1 MSYLRKETPMFYK
14 NARIYTADHRFH
26 IGAFEVKDG
35 LFGAVLP
42 EKIPADAVDL
52 GGATVIPGLIDVHI
66 HGAMDFDFCDGEP
79 EGLQRMAAYLAKEG
93 ITSFAPA
100 SLTVPYEVLDKAFK
114 NGKALHDAPKNGCA
128 RVAGIHMEGPYFSEK
143 KKGAQNAAYLKNP
156 DFPGFKKLYDS
167 CGGLISIVDVAPELP
182 GAAEFTSQAKAL
194 CAVSVAHTDADY
206 DSARAVFAAGAT
218 HVTHLYNAMPALHHR
233 NPGVIGA
240 AGEKPNVRAEL
251 ICDGLHV
258 HPSAVRFAFAAFG
271 SDRIVM
277 ISDALRCCGMPN
289 GEYEIGGQQAK
300 LENGIARL
308 PDGTIAGS
316 ATNLFEGM
324 RRAIGM
330 GIPEE
335 DAIRAATDNPACA
348 IGMGGRL
355 GRITP
360 GAYADFIIC
369 RPDYTGKR
377 VFLGG
382 VEI

>member
-1 MSYLRKETPMFYK
+1 MFYK

-26 IGAFEVKDG
+26 LGAFEVKDG

-42 EKIPADAVDL
+42 EEVPADAIDL

-66 HGAMDFDFCDGEP
+66 HGAMDFDFCDGDP

-93 ITSFAPA
+93 VTSFAPA
-100 SLTVPYEVLDKAFK
+100 SLTMPYDVLEKAFK
-114 NGKALHDAPKNGCA
+114 NGKAFHDAAPKNCA
-128 RVAGIHMEGPYFSEK
+128 RLAGIHMEGPYFSEK
-143 KKGAQNAAYLKNP
+143 KKGAQNGAYLKNP
-156 DFPGFKKLYDS
+156 DFPGFQKLYDS

-182 GAAEFTSQAKAL
+182 GAADFTAQAKNL

-206 DSARAVFAAGAT
+206 DSARAVFAAGAS

-240 AGEKPNVRAEL
+240 AGEMPNVRAEL
-251 ICDGLHV
+251 ICDGQHV

-271 SDRIVM
+271 SSRIVM
-277 ISDALRCCGMPN
+277 ISDALRCCGMPD
-289 GEYEIGGQQAK
+289 GDYEIGGLPCK
-300 LENGIARL
+300 VSDGLARL
-308 PDGTIAGS
+308 SDGTIAGS
-316 ATNLFEGM
+316 AACLFEGM
-324 RRAIGM
+324 RKAIGM

-355 GRITP
+355 GRIAP
-360 GAYADFIIC
+360 GAFADFIIC

-382 VEI
+382 TEI